1 MAIVADGHD
10 CCLPDSKMLE
20 KNAMNYECA
29 REDCKNFH
37 RGKMQNRGP
46 YQEDKSQQDNI
57 IKKTIVR
64 IEQYQG
70 KSEKHDFWIIVSLL
84 MILQC

>member
-1 MAIVADGHD
+1 MADGHD

-20 KNAMNYECA
+20 KNAMNYECI

-46 YQEDKSQQDNI
+46 YQEDKSQQDNVI
-57 IKKTIVR
+57 EKTI
-64 IEQYQG
+64 IHINQYWG
-70 KSEKHDFWIIVSLL
+70 KSEKGDFCTIVSLL
-84 MILQC
+84 RILQC